1 MVAPLSLV
9 LPQEAARCFIEE
21 EAALSEEGSAGVS
34 SDESLTSEDA
44 MSSSIAQ
51 FLNDETQDLNESEMQ
66 GVYLESVRSPA
77 VGNRY
82 KMVMRKGGHHA
93 LTVFSQV
100 PEQDESYLADSF
112 CVEDNVE
119 DNSGVGSCEEEEEEV
134 HINFDLLEEESFANG
149 RKLYCTR
156 RRKKLKCMEEAKG
169 APSLPR
175 RPSRVRILEDSSE
188 DEGEVG
194 REEKGS
200 HATPSLEPHRTLS
213 PRPPESRAHR
223 LLKLKASLSEELDFL
238 PLRKSHGQKESMAGD
253 LRDPTKVD
261 SWCDPSPLPHFQ
273 HLIFLPLDP
282 AALCILADSREIS
295 SGPEVISTLKA
306 AHGVKVQVCSLGV
319 CDYVVSHRMAVERKS
334 PAELLHPAQRS
345 RAALKVQEIRRKFD
359 RICVI
364 VEKERPKSGGS
375 GQEETAGLLKELAL
389 VEQRKEVGIAWPAV
403 EVAPRQEGAL
413 RFYLSIPCVGHPLA
427 LALCHAFRSIREA
440 ANRYVQPVEGFLGQP
455 PPHSTR

>member
-1 MVAPLSLV
+1 ISQNAAPSIRTPQWHHSTLSF
-9 LPQEAARCFIEE
+9 AF
-21 EAALSEEGSAGVS
+21 
-34 SDESLTSEDA
+34 
-44 MSSSIAQ
+44 
-51 FLNDETQDLNESEMQ
+51 
-66 GVYLESVRSPA
+66 
-77 VGNRY
+77 
-82 KMVMRKGGHHA
+82 
-93 LTVFSQV
+93 QV

-223 LLKLKASLSEELDFL
+223 LLKLKASLNRKIWA
-238 PLRKSHGQKESMAGD
+238 PLRSGLEGAGD
-253 LRDPTKVD
+253 VSIFERR
-261 SWCDPSPLPHFQ
+261 PSGASFSSALAACPSSSSLK
-273 HLIFLPLDP
+273 DP

-364 VEKERPKSGGS
+364 VEKERPKPAGLFGRTQHYDGILSAFGPGS

-389 VEQRKEVGIAWPAV
+389 VEQRKEVGIAWPAH
-403 EVAPRQEGAL
+403 QNIL
-413 RFYLSIPCVGHPLA
+413 LYNKFYRKGS
-427 LALCHAFRSIREA
+427 SIRSNA
-440 ANRYVQPVEGFLGQP
+440 M
-455 PPHSTR
+455 